1 MQPDFNDY
9 SDFKDVCDIGDLS
22 KLTGMRDSGEL
33 SSRLA
38 GQIGQ
43 ASLDRLGDGA
53 HPELDQH
60 VAAVRDAI
68 AATLGRRRDEPAQL
82 LSALVRYASGFV
94 DAATG
99 RDWWPSAAANQP
111 LDWESMR
118 LAAVCLLVSELSST
132 AAEVPSPA
140 GRRPKPG
147 QRRP

>member
-1 MQPDFNDY
+1 MQPDFRDS
-9 SDFKDVCDIGDLS
+9 SDFKDVCDIDDLS
-22 KLTGMRDSGEL
+22 KLGGMRDSGEL

-60 VAAVRDAI
+60 LAAVRDAI
-68 AATLGRRRDEPAQL
+68 AATLGRRRDEPAQV

-99 RDWWPSAAANQP
+99 RGWWPSAASDQP
-111 LDWESMR
+111 VDWESMR

-132 AAEVPSPA
+132 VAEIPIKT
-140 GRRPKPG
+140 GRRPGSG
-147 QRRP
+147 QRRA